1 MMKKIFSALL
11 LVLLLTVFP
20 GTARAEDTLELNMQ
34 QRDEIVAAL
43 KNIPNMRNMLGETEE
58 DQVVNL
64 AKLVLGQPIQVY
76 YYSEAG
82 FEPLH
87 IVYPL
92 LYEGELKYLLSAV
105 KRDDLA
111 GSSDTFYNFNENR
124 FVPQVRAAAMQNKS
138 VALVCDC
145 NCLYLF
151 DGRNWQLLRE
161 STDAHTRDLTG
172 AVLDPTAQID
182 TSALRLTKICGF
194 LELEN
199 AYLGRLPRVAPPADE
214 DIAIYLDGE
223 RLAAEGWLHKG
234 RVLLPLR
241 AVCDL
246 LDLPLE
252 YADNTQRITLH
263 QGRHTYSLRL
273 NDSEVLRDGHLSPAL
288 DVPAL
293 EREGRCYLPLRFVA
307 QLFNLDLQWDENARR
322 VDIARPELAVG
333 AVVRHVRMTNSGWDM
348 RLDTPVLAQ
357 QMYDEIFAA
366 CWEEVAA
373 PAEENLGSFPNLD
386 NPDCYYQLTSY
397 DFLRPDGSVYAS
409 FELYVHVPGQPV
421 PEDYSQYLI
430 CSAGKWYLALDDL
443 WEILEEWHN
452 LEGWQRVE

>member
-1 MMKKIFSALL
+1 MKKIFLALL

-20 GTARAEDTLELNMQ
+20 DTARAEDTLELNMQ

-182 TSALRLTKICGF
+182 TSALQLTKICGF

-223 RLAAEGWLHKG
+223 RLAAEGWLRKG

-273 NDSEVLRDGHLSPAL
+273 NDSEVLRDGHLSSAL

-307 QLFNLDLQWDENARR
+307 QLFDLDLQWDENSLR
-322 VDIARPELAVG
+322 VDIVRPEQPVVR
-333 AVVRHVRMTNSGWDM
+333 VVRHVRMTNETWDM
-348 RLDTPVLAQ
+348 QLDRPYLAQ
-357 QMYDEIFAA
+357 QMYAEIFAA
-366 CWEEVAA
+366 CFEEADA
-373 PAEENLGSFPNLD
+373 PAAENLGVWPNLD
-386 NPDCYYQLTSY
+386 NPDSYYLLTEY
-397 DFLRPDGSVYAS
+397 DFLRQDGSVYAS
-409 FELYVHVPGQPV
+409 FELYLHAPGQPV
-421 PEDYSQYLI
+421 PEEYTEYLI
-430 CSAGKWYLALDDL
+430 CSDDKWYLTLDDL
-443 WEILEEWHN
+443 PEILKEWDN
-452 LEGWQRVE
+452 IEGWQRLY

>member
-1 MMKKIFSALL
+1 MKKIFLALL

-182 TSALRLTKICGF
+182 TSALQLTTICGF

-223 RLAAEGWLHKG
+223 KLAAEGWLYKG

-263 QGRHTYSLRL
+263 QGRHMYSLRL

-293 EREGRCYLPLRFVA
+293 ERGGRCYLPLRFVA